1 MRDVKQHCIDC
12 SDDDYVY
19 SHKHV
24 VTIENVQEAIH
35 TLKNLE
41 NLIVL
46 IA

>member
-1 MRDVKQHCIDC
+1 MSDVKQHCIDC
-12 SDDDYVY
+12 SDDDSVY

-24 VTIENVQEAIH
+24 ITIENVQEAIH
-35 TLKNLE
+35 KLKSG